1 VRTEIRK
8 AVVQKQTT
16 LTKRAVPSFG
26 QVTKAEKGLIWLL
39 IHEPHIALAALST
52 LESQDIEPLVSASV
66 LDLAR
71 KLDEDKGFS
80 PSAYLERLNTVE
92 AQLVTGIA
100 SEREPHVKD
109 ADGCVRIIR
118 RLRLERESAALQRE
132 IDRLQQLG
140 TAEHG
145 KQMDALSMQK
155 RDVRRRLEDLI

>member
-1 VRTEIRK
+1 MET
-8 AVVQKQTT
+8 
-16 LTKRAVPSFG
+16 
-26 QVTKAEKGLIWLL
+26 
-39 IHEPHIALAALST
+39 
-52 LESQDIEPLVSASV
+52 LVSGSV

-140 TAEHG
+140 TTEHG